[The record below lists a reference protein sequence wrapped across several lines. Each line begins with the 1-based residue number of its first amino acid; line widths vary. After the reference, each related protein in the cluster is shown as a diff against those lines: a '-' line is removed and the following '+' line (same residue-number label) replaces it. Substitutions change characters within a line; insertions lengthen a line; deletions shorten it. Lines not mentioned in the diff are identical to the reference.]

1 MRDWR
6 RTRDLGGVRSSAK
19 QPHSSASSAR
29 STSDR
34 PRGNEARW
42 CAIRLVGR
50 RMESERDTP
59 EEGMRCRV
67 VLIVARLTGR
77 TQLDV
82 QRVR

>member
-1 MRDWR
+1 
-6 RTRDLGGVRSSAK
+6 
-19 QPHSSASSAR
+19 
-29 STSDR
+29 
-34 PRGNEARW
+34 
-42 CAIRLVGR
+42 
-50 RMESERDTP
+50 MESERDTP